1 MHHLICY
8 HAKQAKVGLCLKYLS
23 ILIVASLTS
32 YSLCSVL
39 QLFPFHIPDLSSGS
53 PLIISGRYH
62 GEFPDSLKAS
72 GSLADMSNF
81 TIDLKI
87 QKAKEIP
94 LDRVIFYFVIF
105 GLEMIDTFFKTQKVF
120 VRVWKNILHVIMLF
134 LVLYTISYERY
145 HTIIKFILA
154 VI

>member
-1 MHHLICY
+1 M
-8 HAKQAKVGLCLKYLS
+8 S

-32 YSLCSVL
+32 YSPCSVL

-62 GEFPDSLKAS
+62 GEFPESLKAS

-145 HTIIKFILA
+145 HTIIKFIFA

>member
-1 MHHLICY
+1 
-8 HAKQAKVGLCLKYLS
+8 
-23 ILIVASLTS
+23 
-32 YSLCSVL
+32 
-39 QLFPFHIPDLSSGS
+39 
-53 PLIISGRYH
+53 
-62 GEFPDSLKAS
+62 
-72 GSLADMSNF
+72 MSNF
-81 TIDLKI
+81 MIDLKI

-145 HTIIKFILA
+145 HTIIKFIFA